1 MSILNLT
8 QVPLSVN
15 LTNKRDLRAQFAAL
29 CYRVVKDKPQILLI
43 TSRTTKRWILPK
55 GWPIQDLK
63 PADAALTEA
72 WEEAGVKGRAF
83 DQCLGLYSYAKKLD
97 DGTQLPCVVMTYPV
111 KVKSLSKDFPEAKER
126 TRKWFSPKQAAAR
139 VDEPELKHI
148 LKNFDPRSV
157 RR

>member
-1 MSILNLT
+1 MSIVNLT
-8 QVPLSVN
+8 QAPLSVN

-55 GWPIQDLK
+55 GWPIQDIK
-63 PADAALTEA
+63 PADTALTEA

-83 DQCLGLYSYAKKLD
+83 DQCLGLYSYSKKLD
-97 DGTQLPCVVMTYPV
+97 DGTELPCVVMTYPI
-111 KVKSLSKDFPEAKER
+111 KVKSLADDFPEAKER
-126 TRKWFSPKQAAAR
+126 KRKWFSPKKAAAR
-139 VDEPELKHI
+139 VDELELKHI